1 MGTDARQS
9 EYFLFS
15 NSKLV
20 AEPWVTVLTNYVKNL
35 LEVLV
40 LHNVFCHI
48 FLSFKGI

>member
-1 MGTDARQS
+1 MGTNARQN

-15 NSKLV
+15 SSKLV

-40 LHNVFCHI
+40 LYNVFCRI
-48 FLSFKGI
+48 FLSFEGI

>member
-1 MGTDARQS
+1 MRTNARQN

-20 AEPWVTVLTNYVKNL
+20 AEPRVTVLTNYVKNL

-40 LHNVFCHI
+40 LYNVFCRI